1 VATYDAQLAHV
12 AQTHPVCQRRLTIA
26 GLGELTAT
34 ALVAAVSDA
43 AQCKNGRQFAAWL
56 GRVLRQQSTGGKP
69 RLLGISK
76 HGDSYLRKLL
86 VHGTRSCLRW
96 VGRKCDRRSQ
106 WLRSLMERRGWNRA
120 AVALANKNARVAWV
134 LMHTDQSYQEAAA

>member
-1 VATYDAQLAHV
+1 MTPLSPELLRQLLEELGTLEACVATYDTQLAQV
-12 AQTHPVCQRRLTIA
+12 AQAHPVCQRLMTIP

-43 AQCKNGRQFAAWL
+43 AQFKNGRQFAASL
-56 GRVLRQQSTGGKP
+56 GLVPRQQSTGGMP

-86 VHGTRSCLRW
+86 VHGARSYLRW
-96 VGRKCDRRSQ
+96 VGRKHDCRSQ
-106 WLRSLMERRGWNRA
+106 LVQDKMDR
-120 AVALANKNARVAWV
+120 
-134 LMHTDQSYQEAAA
+134 Y